1 MDNHA
6 SVYLTICFSCDHSA
20 ATDFTHEA
28 LRLFEEE
35 PLMAENAHRLQD
47 EKAHALLWHYI
58 CNLEK
63 TLQEVTNSFFFCNN
77 NHCCESE
84 QKIFLLF

>member
-1 MDNHA
+1 MVEILTGRRKFGCDV
-6 SVYLTICFSCDHSA
+6 SLTIFACDLSA

-28 LRLFEEE
+28 LRLFEGE
-35 PLMAENAHRLQD
+35 PLTAENAHRLQD

-63 TLQEVTNSFFFCNN
+63 RLQEVSMVVIVIEKKN
-77 NHCCESE
+77 
-84 QKIFLLF
+84 

>member
-1 MDNHA
+1 MEEENVDDLTSVA
-6 SVYLTICFSCDHSA
+6 STIFTCDHSA

-35 PLMAENAHRLQD
+35 PRTAENAQRLQD

-63 TLQEVTNSFFFCNN
+63 KLQEVSNCYSLRNYC
-77 NHCCESE
+77 CCESE
-84 QKIFLLF
+84 QEV